1 MCLCTE
7 IFAFEEPRSTTK
19 SARVPFPSGACLMR
33 KAKVRAN
40 LARRWSPS
48 DSVETAFLTASAV
61 ILFTFIFYSL
71 GGHNV
76 ISCWHLYY
84 A

>member
-7 IFAFEEPRSTTK
+7 IFAFEEPRNPTK
-19 SARVPFPSGACLMR
+19 SAHVPFPSGACLMR

-48 DSVETAFLTASAV
+48 DSVETAFLHCICCDFV
-61 ILFTFIFYSL
+61 YVCILFL
-71 GGHNV
+71 KQ
-76 ISCWHLYY
+76 